1 VQFFS
6 DAVKTC
12 EDWANKFNKIIEAS
26 GLNGDFKR
34 QPFSVISNLI
44 PCCEAITY
52 KKAVCRE
59 TGKTA
64 SFTNRI
70 IKCDDQVVIGGTE
83 KYEALDRKTYLEK
96 NN

>member
-1 VQFFS
+1 M
-6 DAVKTC
+6 
-12 EDWANKFNKIIEAS
+12 
-26 GLNGDFKR
+26 
-34 QPFSVISNLI
+34 
-44 PCCEAITY
+44 
-52 KKAVCRE
+52 KAE